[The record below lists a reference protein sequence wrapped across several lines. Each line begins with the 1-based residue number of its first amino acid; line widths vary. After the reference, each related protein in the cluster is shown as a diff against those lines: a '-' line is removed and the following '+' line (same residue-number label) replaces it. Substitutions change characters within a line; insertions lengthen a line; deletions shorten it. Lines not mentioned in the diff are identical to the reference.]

1 MEAESNIKKCH
12 YRINGESKLANIYI
26 EHIMSTIML
35 VFKKEYVIIVERD
48 VHNVAMTISLFLK
61 VNFYKYWKN

>member
-1 MEAESNIKKCH
+1 
-12 YRINGESKLANIYI
+12 
-26 EHIMSTIML
+26 MSTIML

>member
-1 MEAESNIKKCH
+1 
-12 YRINGESKLANIYI
+12 
-26 EHIMSTIML
+26 ML

-48 VHNVAMTISLFLK
+48 VHNVEMTISLFLK